1 MPSSKFED
9 RPIIQK
15 GFDKKKTVLR
25 ETLIQNHLKKH
36 KPHATRGSQAS
47 QCSEFSQ
54 KHQWKGNGA
63 MDGHPFKSAD
73 PRRVGGGVKFVVF
86 CIFVFSFS
94 TSPFSSEIRSREGVR
109 GRVGGGGGGVRR
121 MDGGSVETP

>member
-9 RPIIQK
+9 RPIFQK

-25 ETLIQNHLKKH
+25 ETLIQNHFKKH

-54 KHQWKGNGA
+54 KHQWRPTGQAETSFINA
-63 MDGHPFKSAD
+63 ASQFKL
-73 PRRVGGGVKFVVF
+73 VKQNNL
-86 CIFVFSFS
+86 IH
-94 TSPFSSEIRSREGVR
+94 
-109 GRVGGGGGGVRR
+109 
-121 MDGGSVETP
+121 